1 MMSLDPRQVLLTQ
14 PCFIVLEKM
23 SLVIRIFAQV
33 LGDLSPLPF
42 PAVRAQIL
50 SPRVL
55 SAPRLGQDW
64 MGTFSVLPA
73 GAVLSC

>member
-1 MMSLDPRQVLLTQ
+1 MSNDELGSLTS
-14 PCFIVLEKM
+14 ITDSALVYSTGKM

-50 SPRVL
+50 SP
-55 SAPRLGQDW
+55 
-64 MGTFSVLPA
+64 
-73 GAVLSC
+73 